1 MLRYLPVA
9 VTIASAV
16 PAFAE
21 VPQVVTDI
29 APLQSITAR
38 VMQGAGEPAVLLPQ
52 GADPHHYTMRPS
64 EAQLLQD
71 ADLVIS
77 VGAGLTPWLDG
88 VSEDLAR
95 DAAKMVWAELP
106 GVTLIEITGAHGEG
120 EAHEHGEE
128 EHGDHDDHHDDHAE
142 EDHAEEDH
150 AEDAHHDDDHDDHDA
165 HDEHGEE
172 EGHDDHRDDHAGHGD
187 HSDDPHVWLSID
199 NAKVAAL
206 AIAAQLGE
214 MDAENAALY
223 TQNAEAFVAEMDALI
238 AQFEADL
245 ADVSKAHIV
254 THDAYAYFETRF
266 GKRSVGAVTDSHAA
280 EPGAAHIRE
289 IQELVAEHDVGCVIV
304 EPAYNPGLLA
314 AVFEGRAYEI
324 EVADPLGS
332 SHEPGVGLYPALMKD
347 LAGALARCT
356 K

>member
-1 MLRYLPVA
+1 MLRHLPVA
-9 VTIASAV
+9 VTFACAA

-21 VPQVVTDI
+21 APQVVTDI
-29 APLQSITAR
+29 APLHSIAAA
-38 VMQGAGEPAVLLPQ
+38 VMQGAGEPAVLLPP

-88 VSEDLAR
+88 VSEDLAP
-95 DAAKMVWAELP
+95 DAVKMIWAELP
-106 GVTLIEITGAHGEG
+106 GVSLIEITGEHGEG
-120 EAHEHGEE
+120 EAHEHGEA
-128 EHGDHDDHHDDHAE
+128 EHEDHDDHHDDHAE
-142 EDHAEEDH
+142 DG
-150 AEDAHHDDDHDDHDA
+150 HDDHDA
-165 HDEHGEE
+165 HEERTDAHDDHHEE
-172 EGHDDHRDDHAGHGD
+172 EGHDDHHEGHDDHHAGHGD

-214 MDAENAALY
+214 MDAGNAALY
-223 TQNAEAFVAEMDALI
+223 TQNAEAFVAEMDVLI

-289 IQELVAEHDVGCVIV
+289 IQGLVAEHDVSCVIV